1 MILYIIYYY
10 VEFFMS
16 ELKKML
22 KGEWYKATDK
32 ELLELRNR
40 ARALV
45 EEYNTLSVND
55 FKSHLKILRKLFK
68 KSHSKTFIE
77 PPLRCDYG
85 FNVSVGKRFYANYN
99 LVLLDSAE
107 IKIGDNVMFGPNVS
121 VYTVNHPLY
130 YEDRNKY
137 LEQAK
142 PVVIEDNVWLGGNVV
157 ILGGVT
163 IGKNSVIGAGSIV
176 TKDIPANS
184 LAFGNPCKVVRKIT
198 SKDRI

>member
-1 MILYIIYYY
+1 
-10 VEFFMS
+10 MS
-16 ELKKML
+16 ELKKMIN
-22 KGEWYKATDK
+22 GEWCNATDT
-32 ELLELRNR
+32 ELLELREK

-45 EEYNTLSVND
+45 FEYNNILPVND
-55 FKSHLKILRKLFK
+55 FKAHNKLLKKLFK
-68 KSHSKTFIE
+68 KSDSKTLIE

-107 IKIGDNVMFGPNVS
+107 IKIGNNVMLGPNVS
-121 VYTVNHPLY
+121 IYTVNHPVHY
-130 YEDRNKY
+130 QDRNKY
-137 LEQAK
+137 LEKAK

-163 IGKNSVIGAGSIV
+163 IGKNSVIGAGSVV

-184 LAFGNPCKVVRKIT
+184 LAFGNPCKAVRKIT
-198 SKDRI
+198 SKDRL

>member
-1 MILYIIYYY
+1 
-10 VEFFMS
+10 MS

-22 KGEWYKATDK
+22 KGEWYNATDS
-32 ELLELRNR
+32 ELLELRNK
-40 ARALV
+40 ARGLV
-45 EEYNTLSVND
+45 EEYNTLSVSD
-55 FKSHLKILRKLFK
+55 FKSHIKVLKQLFK
-68 KSHSKTFIE
+68 KSDSKTFIE

-121 VYTVNHPLY
+121 VYTVNHPLN

-184 LAFGNPCKVVRKIT
+184 LAFGNPCKVIRKIT